1 MSNKNILIIVFGL
14 ILASLFFV
22 KSSNLNFDKKY
33 DDLKISSISSALA
46 IGNTIYSFSNNF
58 RLLISAKGH
67 ITDEFS
73 FFHSDG
79 MKTISLVEKPSI
91 IKFLTN
97 AESIYIIYDGVR
109 YDSHSIELLKGNHE
123 LVVGGEGFI
132 NQIHFIALDEYKE
145 NLEINLEFQEI
156 SKTIIIDGNVS
167 NADIY
172 FDNNLLGKSPLIY
185 LFNKEGTL
193 SIQKENYLTQ
203 NINIHIK
210 DNDTET
216 LSFFLKPKENI
227 FLVESIPSLASVFVD
242 NEYQGLTPINI
253 NNRNKK
259 NIKLSLDGY
268 LDHNSAIDQLA
279 KGLSVKL
286 IKDMIPITF
295 NSNVEAEIYLNNK
308 KIGVTPLTVEIQK
321 ISNEIQLKKSGYVDQ
336 KFIFVPSISNQ
347 VLDMKLLTIKE
358 YAIENSD
365 NEFNNSLNKTL
376 KLFEPGKVLVG
387 SQSNQSRR
395 SPNEVPKNI
404 SISRHFYVSKFLVTE
419 SEYSKFKK
427 INNTSNLPV
436 TNISWTDAAQFCNW
450 LSLKEGLKPF
460 YIFNNDVL
468 VNYDLSSTGYRMLTE
483 AEWTYII
490 KSEHSKNFTYPWGNE
505 TTLGKMIGNLADVAS
520 KGKLKKIIDDYDDG
534 YDVKSPVGH
543 FKYNNNGVFDMV
555 GNVSEFVTD
564 FYSVEYHN
572 PNNVLTDYL
581 GPMYGSDH
589 VVKGSNFQ
597 TFSSNQLGTDY
608 RAAASGPSD
617 IIGFRIAKWIY

>member
-1 MSNKNILIIVFGL
+1 MSNKNILILLFGL
-14 ILASLFFV
+14 ALSSLFFV
-22 KSSNLNFDKKY
+22 QSSNLNFDKKY
-33 DDLKISSISSALA
+33 DDLKISSTSSALA
-46 IGNTIYSFSNNF
+46 IGNTVYSFSNNF
-58 RLLISAKGH
+58 RLLISARGY

-73 FFHSDG
+73 FSHLDG
-79 MKTISLVEKPSI
+79 IKTISLVEKPSI
-91 IKFLTN
+91 IKFLSN

-123 LVVGGEGFI
+123 LVIGSDGFI
-132 NQIHFIALDEYKE
+132 SQIHFITLDEFKE

-156 SKTIIIDGNVS
+156 SKTIIINGNVS

-172 FDNNLLGKSPLIY
+172 FDNNSLGKSPLSY

-203 NINIHIK
+203 NINIEIK
-210 DNDTET
+210 DNNTET
-216 LSFFLKPKENI
+216 LSFFLKPIENL
-227 FLVESIPSLASVFVD
+227 FLVESIPSLAAVFVD
-242 NEYQGLTPINI
+242 NEYQGLTPIKI

-268 LDHNSAIDQLA
+268 LDHNSAIDQSA
-279 KGLSVKL
+279 KGLSVNL

-295 NSNVEAEIYLNNK
+295 NSNVEAELYLNNK

-321 ISNEIQLKKSGYVDQ
+321 IPNEIQLKKSGYVDQ
-336 KFIFVPSISNQ
+336 KFTFVPSITSQ
-347 VLDMKLLTIKE
+347 IVDMKLLTIKE
-358 YAIENSD
+358 HAIVNSN

-395 SPNEVPKNI
+395 SPNEVLKNI

-419 SEYSKFKK
+419 EEYSKFKK
-427 INNTSNLPV
+427 INKTSNLPV

-460 YIFNNDVL
+460 YIFNNNIL

-483 AEWTYII
+483 AEWTYVI
-490 KSEHSKNFTYPWGNE
+490 KSEFSKNFTYPWGNE
-505 TTLGKMIGNLADVAS
+505 TTLGKMIGNIADVTS

-534 YDVKSPVGH
+534 YDTKSPVGH